1 MTAPPL
7 IIRCEH
13 GDGHAPAVAGDPR
26 HIRAQKRRQRFAVR
40 FAAHDGSVATLD
52 GDVRMQAGDAVVT
65 GLDGE
70 QWPVARARFQ
80 ASYAPVAPLAVG
92 QDGLYD
98 SLPLPVLAL
107 PLEQAC
113 EVLLPDGVSRL
124 QGGPGDWLVDYGD
137 GSLGVVASGL
147 FARIYVR
154 EGQI

>member
-1 MTAPPL
+1 MTAPLL

-26 HIRAQKRRQRFAVR
+26 HIRAHKRRQRFAVR
-40 FAAHDGSVATLD
+40 FAAHAGSVATLE
-52 GDVRMQAGDAVVT
+52 GEVRMQAGDAVVT

-80 ASYAPVAPLAVG
+80 ASYAPVAPLGFG
-92 QDGLYD
+92 QDGLYE

-113 EVLLPDGVSRL
+113 EVQLPDGVSRL
-124 QGGPGDWLVDYGD
+124 HGQPGDWLVDYGD
-137 GSLGVVASGL
+137 GSLGVVAAAL
-147 FARIYVR
+147 FERVYAR
-154 EGQI
+154 EPQI